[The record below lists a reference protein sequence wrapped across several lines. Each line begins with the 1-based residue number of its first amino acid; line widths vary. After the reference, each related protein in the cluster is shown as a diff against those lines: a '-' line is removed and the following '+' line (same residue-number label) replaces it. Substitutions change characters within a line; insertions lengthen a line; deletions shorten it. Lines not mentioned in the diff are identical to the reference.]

1 MQTFWSDSPYHI
13 TNLRSSM
20 VTVKCDKRQ
29 RRLTR
34 ISKNMNLPFVTKH
47 TLNSTFNLPYT
58 SKLTHEKNV
67 HRPIPKPLK
76 SHQPVGKKNQRTT
89 NLRVDLSQNNIN
101 QIDEWK
107 PTKCNTTKNIM
118 KFITLSKR
126 VVDED
131 EQTTPTWGL
140 VSRSKIHSN
149 SFLRKKRVGHQSVA
163 MERLTKLINK
173 CSSPNYIVRNLGD
186 FGAELEDSCEYSR
199 TMTKSSPVESLS
211 WRFRE
216 NLRIVIPVYY
226 KMEKTGQNE
235 IDISTNNTTFWEDTG
250 SDLDEISIQ
259 SSPWVFKSLSASL
272 KNKKIR
278 SLAYDYQ
285 QSAKVDLSWSLVD
298 IDEYKSKN
306 LIKDIPC
313 STPKPSKIPLLSL
326 FNSPKSL
333 LSATPKR
340 NLSNVNSSLNVLNQ
354 EYNSK
359 LKVLAELQDKLAEEN
374 RINLDLNEQLL
385 NHLNFALSW

>member
-1 MQTFWSDSPYHI
+1 
-13 TNLRSSM
+13 
-20 VTVKCDKRQ
+20 
-29 RRLTR
+29 
-34 ISKNMNLPFVTKH
+34 MNLPFVTKH

-58 SKLTHEKNV
+58 SKLTQEKNV

-259 SSPWVFKSLSASL
+259 SPSWVFKSLSASL